1 MKKHLLLSV
10 ESTSSLWITDTMMT
24 RQNHFSEVFCGC
36 ERLFSPPP
44 EVTRHFKHR
53 HRTAA
58 VTAAD
63 PSDLLLVLPSPWAL
77 KAEMFLRLKRSEMKQ
92 PDLTPLQ

>member
-1 MKKHLLLSV
+1 MVVSIY
-10 ESTSSLWITDTMMT
+10 SL
-24 RQNHFSEVFCGC
+24 
-36 ERLFSPPP
+36 PP

-63 PSDLLLVLPSPWAL
+63 HSDLLLALPSPWDL
-77 KAEMFLRLKRSEMKQ
+77 KAEMFLRLKRPEMKQ